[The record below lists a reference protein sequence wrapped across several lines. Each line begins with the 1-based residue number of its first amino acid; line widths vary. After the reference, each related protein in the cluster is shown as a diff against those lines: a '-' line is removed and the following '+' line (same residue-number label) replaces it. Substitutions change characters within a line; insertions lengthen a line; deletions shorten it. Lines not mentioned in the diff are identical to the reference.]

1 LPDIERSIM
10 MMRMI
15 DHGNT
20 DDSKNV
26 DDDENDDDD

>member
-1 LPDIERSIM
+1 

-26 DDDENDDDD
+26 DDENDDDD

>member
-1 LPDIERSIM
+1 M

-26 DDDENDDDD
+26 DDENDDDD